1 MIVAVLQENLLKGIN
16 IVKNAI
22 ESRPTMPVLGNILIE
37 TDSSKLKL
45 AAIDMSL
52 GMGITCWIGASI
64 SKEGGITLPSKTLLD
79 LVAKLSPEKV
89 ELNLDE
95 ATQTVHLRCGSTKS
109 NIKGIDASEFPPVPE
124 QTDGDI
130 AIDGKI
136 LKQMIAQTVFAAA
149 TEDNRPI
156 LTGILLK
163 IDGDNLTLTASD
175 GYRLA
180 VRSTKLMDSLPKPV
194 ELVIPARALANVAK
208 IIGDEDSEILITLPK
223 ERDVITFQ
231 TKNVV
236 ISSQILEGK
245 FPDIS
250 AIIPKDYRTS
260 CTVPTSD
267 FLRICQRA
275 DVFARDNHSSGRIII
290 TPAKSASDVGTIM
303 VSSKSNERGDNES
316 IIETTVN
323 GEGLNISFNI
333 KYLMD
338 VLNVVDDYNVIFQSN
353 GTGSPGVIR
362 LENRDDFVHII
373 MPMTDR

>member
-64 SKEGGITLPSKTLLD
+64 TKEGGITLPSKTLMD

-124 QTDGDI
+124 QTDGDF
-130 AIDGKI
+130 AIDGKVF
-136 LKQMIAQTVFAAA
+136 KQMIAQTVFASA

-156 LTGILLK
+156 LTGVLMK
-163 IDGDNLTLTASD
+163 IEGDNLTLTSSD

-180 VRSTKLMDSLPKPV
+180 VRSTKLIDSLPKPV

-208 IIGDEDSEILITLPK
+208 IISDDDSEVLVTLPS
-223 ERDVITFQ
+223 ERDVVTFQ

-236 ISSQILEGK
+236 ISAQILEGK
-245 FPDIS
+245 FPDVS

-260 CTVPTSD
+260 CTVPTAD

-275 DVFARDNHSSGRIII
+275 DVFARDNHSSGRIIM
-290 TPAKSASDVGTIM
+290 TPAQSPTDVGTIM

-316 IIETTVN
+316 LIETTIH

-338 VLNVVDDYNVIFQSN
+338 VLNVVDDYNVVFQSN

>member
-1 MIVAVLQENLLKGIN
+1 MNVAVLQENLLKGIN

-37 TDSSKLKL
+37 TDNSKLKL

-64 SKEGGITLPSKTLLD
+64 TTEGGITLPSKTLQD
-79 LVAKLSPEKV
+79 LVSKLSPEKV
-89 ELNLDE
+89 ELNLDQ
-95 ATQTVHLRCGSTKS
+95 ATQTVHLRCGSTKA

-124 QTDGDI
+124 QTDGDF
-130 AIDGKI
+130 AVEGKMF
-136 LKQMIAQTVFAAA
+136 KEMISQTVFAAA

-156 LTGILLK
+156 LTGVLMHVE
-163 IDGDNLTLTASD
+163 GDNLTLTASD

-180 VRSTKLMDSLPKPV
+180 VRSAKLMESLDKPV
-194 ELVIPARALANVAK
+194 DLVVPARTLSNLAK
-208 IIGDEDSEILITLPK
+208 IITDDDSEVLITLPK
-223 ERDVITFQ
+223 ERDIIIFQ

-236 ISSQILEGK
+236 VSSQILEGK

-250 AIIPKDYRTS
+250 AIIPKNYRTM
-260 CTVPTSD
+260 CVVPKDD

-290 TPAKSASDVGTIM
+290 TPANSPNDVGTIM
-303 VSSKSNERGDNES
+303 VTSKSNERGDNES
-316 IIETTVN
+316 IIETSVE

-333 KYLMD
+333 RYLMD
-338 VLNVVDDYNVIFQSN
+338 VLNVITDYNVVFQSN
-353 GTGSPGVIR
+353 GTGAPGVIR

>member
-64 SKEGGITLPSKTLLD
+64 TKEGGITLPSKTLQD
-79 LVAKLSPEKV
+79 LVSKLSPEKV

-95 ATQTVHLRCGSTKS
+95 ATQTVHLRCGSTKA

-124 QTDGDI
+124 QTDGDL
-130 AIDGKI
+130 AIEGKI
-136 LKQMIAQTVFAAA
+136 LKEMIAQTVFASA

-156 LTGILLK
+156 LTGVLMK

-180 VRSTKLMDSLPKPV
+180 VRSTKLMEKLPKPV
-194 ELVIPARALANVAK
+194 ELVIPARALSNVAK

-250 AIIPKDYRTS
+250 AIIPKDFRTS

-290 TPAKSASDVGTIM
+290 DPAKSPNDVGKIM
-303 VSSKSNERGDNES
+303 VTSKSNERGDNES
-316 IIETTVN
+316 VIETSVE
-323 GEGLNISFNI
+323 GEALNVSFNI

-338 VLNVVDDYNVIFQSN
+338 VLNVINDYNVIFQSN